1 MTLNPL
7 EFLKRRRIAGAEAA
21 LEHYRACFQTVKR
34 QGKKIRTTEKEL
46 DKAARLAEV
55 VGERMKKGR
64 WWHLKRATKR
74 LNYHSEYILGQRK
87 SMLRET
93 VELVVLS
100 FLLALFI
107 RAHFI
112 QAFKIPSGSMED
124 TLLVGDF
131 LLVDKI
137 TYGIKTPDRIP
148 LIDVDIPS
156 YRFPAIREP
165 HPGDVV
171 VFKYPRDPK
180 TDFIK
185 RCIATGGQTV
195 EIINKKVYV
204 DSELIPLPAH
214 GKFTR
219 PWVHPRE
226 YTGSHV
232 FEEDVGSLDNM
243 GPFKVP
249 EGMIFA
255 MGDNRDNSSDSR
267 TWGFVPRDNLKGK
280 ALFIYWSWNKS
291 RWLPRLSRIG
301 DIIR

>member
-1 MTLNPL
+1 MKSQARNSR
-7 EFLKRRRIAGAEAA
+7 K
-21 LEHYRACFQTVKR
+21 
-34 QGKKIRTTEKEL
+34 TEKEL
-46 DKAARLAEV
+46 GKAALVAKV
-55 VGERMKKGR
+55 VGERVKKGR
-64 WWHLKRATKR
+64 WWLLKRATKR
-74 LNYHSEYILGQRK
+74 LNYHSEYLLGQRK

-100 FLLALFI
+100 FLMALFI

-165 HPGDVV
+165 RHGDII
-171 VFKYPRDPK
+171 VFKYPRDQK

-185 RCIATGGQTV
+185 RCVATEGQTV

-204 DSELIPLPAH
+204 DSKLFPLPAH

-219 PWVHPRE
+219 PWVYPRE
-226 YTGSHV
+226 YKGNQV
-232 FEEDVGSLDNM
+232 FDDDTGSLDNM
-243 GPFKVP
+243 GPFTVP

-267 TWGFVPRDNLKGK
+267 TWGFIPRDNLKGK

-291 RWLPRLSRIG
+291 RWLPRLNRIG